1 MDEEILD
8 PIEEQEENHEQESE
22 ESRGEMQAAM
32 HLSGMYEN
40 WFLDYASYVILER
53 AVPDIHDGLKPVHRR
68 ILHSMRE
75 MDDGR
80 YNKVANI
87 IGNTM
92 KYHPHGDAS
101 IGDALVHIGQKDL
114 LIDTQGNWGN
124 ILTGDGAA
132 APRYIEARLS
142 KFALEVVFNPKT
154 TTWKSSYD
162 GRNDEPVT
170 LPVKFP
176 LLLAQGVEGIAVG
189 LASKILPHNFIEL
202 IDASIA
208 ILRNRSFEL
217 FPDFQTGGLID
228 TERYNDGI
236 RGGKLRIRA
245 RIVQESNKL
254 LKITEIPFSKT
265 TSNLIDS
272 ILSAND
278 KGKIKIKKIDDNTS
292 ENVEINLHLAPG
304 VSPDQ
309 TIDALYAFTDCEVS
323 ISPNSCIIL
332 DNKPHFLGVREILK
346 FSTQQ
351 TVKLLKM
358 ELEIRKNELLEQLHN
373 MSLEKIFIEERIYR
387 DIEQC
392 ESFEEVIETIFKG
405 LKPFTKHFIR
415 EVTRD
420 DIIRLTEIRIKRI
433 SKYNSFKADE
443 QMKVLEV
450 ELEQVDFHLANLIDY
465 AVDYFKGIK
474 KKYAKGRERK
484 TEIRSFES
492 IDAAAV
498 AVANTK
504 FYVNRADGFVG
515 TALKKDELVGMCS
528 DIDDL
533 IVFMQDG
540 TFMVSK
546 VSSKNFIG
554 KNIIHVDVFN
564 KSDDRMTYNMVY
576 RDGRQGNYY
585 VKRFPVTSITR
596 DKLYH
601 LTAGKKDSKVHYFSA
616 NPNGEAEVIRA
627 YLRPDPKLKKT
638 IIDYD
643 FKDLAIKGRGSKG
656 NLFSKRPIKKIIVK
670 EDGVST
676 LGAIDIWFDDSVK
689 RLNTEERGKYIGAF
703 KGDDKILSITKSGYY
718 QLYGFDVTTHFDDDM
733 IHIEKYDPRKPITA
747 IYIESTT
754 KLPYAKRFFIE
765 ESDKKTCFVGDDN
778 GKLLQFSLDYL
789 SQLELSIKKGRES
802 STEIIHMDEF
812 IGIKSVKAK
821 GKRLTNDKIKSLN
834 WAEPLEYEYPPLDG
848 ESTEE
853 EDMQDDAQNES
864 ASNADEVTENI
875 DETPQKDV
883 AREVAEEIAKEVVP
897 EKKEKPIKAKAQP
910 KEEVAPITKDKEET
924 KPEPTPVEKPSPK
937 PIVKT
942 KKTKKP
948 SPKPENI
955 KLENEEEVIREK
967 KALKKESSK
976 KEAVKKQSPKIPP
989 MHKSLEETK
998 ENKVE
1003 DNIEFEIEMDEDH
1016 IIVDKKSEK
1025 DKNDDQKKPPSS
1037 EGQITLEFE

>member
-8 PIEEQEENHEQESE
+8 PLEEQEENNEENNK
-22 ESRGEMQAAM
+22 ESRGEMQTAM

-208 ILRNRSFEL
+208 ILRNKSFEL
-217 FPDFQTGGLID
+217 YPDFQTGGLID
-228 TERYNDGI
+228 VERYNDGL
-236 RGGKLRIRA
+236 RGGKLRVRA

-323 ISPNSCIIL
+323 ISPNSCVIL
-332 DNKPHFLGVREILK
+332 DDKPHFIGVKEILK
-346 FSTQQ
+346 FSTRE
-351 TVKLLKM
+351 TVELLKM
-358 ELEIRKNELLEQLHN
+358 ELEIRKGELLEQLHN

-392 ESFEEVIETIFKG
+392 ESFEEVIETIDKG
-405 LKPFTKHFIR
+405 LKPFTKNFIR

-443 QMKVLEV
+443 QMKVLQG
-450 ELEQVDFHLANLIDY
+450 ELEQVEFHLANLIDY
-465 AVDYFKGIK
+465 AVDYFREIK
-474 KKYAKGRERK
+474 KRFGKGRERK

-492 IDAAAV
+492 IHAAAV
-498 AVANTK
+498 AVANTRL
-504 FYVNRADGFVG
+504 YVNRADGFVG
-515 TALKKDELVGMCS
+515 TALRKDELVGMCS
-528 DIDDL
+528 DIDDI

-540 TFMVSK
+540 SFMVTK
-546 VSSKNFIG
+546 VSPKSFVG
-554 KNIIHVDVFN
+554 KNIIHVDVFKKN
-564 KSDDRMTYNMVY
+564 DDRMTYNMIY
-576 RDGRQGNYY
+576 RDGRLGNYF

-596 DKLYH
+596 DKLYD
-601 LTAGKKDSKVHYFSA
+601 LTAGKKDSKIHHFSA

-656 NLFSKRPIKKIIVK
+656 NILSKRPIKKIIVK

-676 LGAIDIWFDDSVK
+676 LGAIDIWFDETVK
-689 RLNTEERGKYIGAF
+689 RLNTEERGRYIGAF
-703 KGDDKILSITKSGYY
+703 KGDDKILSITRSGHY
-718 QLYGFDVTTHFDDDM
+718 QLYGYDITTHFDDDM
-733 IHIEKYDPRKPITA
+733 IHIEKYDPRKPVTA
-747 IYIESTT
+747 IYIESST
-754 KLPYAKRFFIE
+754 KLPYAKRFHIE
-765 ESDKKTCFVGDDN
+765 DSDRKICFVGDED
-778 GKLLQFSLDYL
+778 GKLLEFSLDYL
-789 SQLELSIKKGRES
+789 SMLELTIRKGKES
-802 STEIIHMDEF
+802 SSEVIHMDEF
-812 IGIKSVKAK
+812 IGIKSYKAK
-821 GKRLTNDKIKSLN
+821 GKRLTNEKIKSLK
-834 WAEPLEYEYPPLDG
+834 WAEPLEYEYSPLNDEIENSG
-848 ESTEE
+848 EVEEQEVDPDENEVQKSLEVKEQPVNNIEE
-853 EDMQDDAQNES
+853 EKSENQ
-864 ASNADEVTENI
+864 EVE
-875 DETPQKDV
+875 
-883 AREVAEEIAKEVVP
+883 P
-897 EKKEKPIKAKAQP
+897 EKKTEKI
-910 KEEVAPITKDKEET
+910 I
-924 KPEPTPVEKPSPK
+924 
-937 PIVKT
+937 
-942 KKTKKP
+942 
-948 SPKPENI
+948 
-955 KLENEEEVIREK
+955 EK
-967 KALKKESSK
+967 KGEEDIPESK
-976 KEAVKKQSPKIPP
+976 KKSPKIPP
-989 MHKSLEETK
+989 MHKSPGK
-998 ENKVE
+998 GKKSQSE

-1016 IIVDKKSEK
+1016 IIVDDNDKKK
-1025 DKNDDQKKPPSS
+1025 DSPSS